1 MYIHDL
7 ALINRYTHDL
17 ALINS
22 YTHDLALINR
32 YTYELA
38 LINRYTYELALIN
51 RYTHELVLNYVIK
64 FAAELC
70 FSPGTPI
77 SPTNK
82 TDRHDVTEILVK
94 VALNT
99 IIHTR

>member
-1 MYIHDL
+1 MVLIVWKLDL
-7 ALINRYTHDL
+7 QLPVQSMHITTKDASSNL
-17 ALINS
+17 AHGEVYSIQ
-22 YTHDLALINR
+22 H
-32 YTYELA
+32 
-38 LINRYTYELALIN
+38 
-51 RYTHELVLNYVIK
+51 YVIK

-77 SPTNK
+77 FPTNK

-99 IIHTR
+99 IIHTLR